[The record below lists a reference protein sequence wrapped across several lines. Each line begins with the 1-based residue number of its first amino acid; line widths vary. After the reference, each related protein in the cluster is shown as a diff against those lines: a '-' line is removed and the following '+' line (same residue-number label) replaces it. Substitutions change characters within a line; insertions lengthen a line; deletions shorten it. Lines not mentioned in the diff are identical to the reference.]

1 MYNTYIQMIS
11 PFSHRATSLN
21 ESKRDKQALFTLRYE
36 KRMQYQMEINKQKR
50 KKERKKR
57 QQKRTLYCVSAIR
70 TKAYAVIQCC
80 LSLMCWNNIG
90 ISRT

>member
-50 KKERKKR
+50 TETRER
-57 QQKRTLYCVSAIR
+57 
-70 TKAYAVIQCC
+70 
-80 LSLMCWNNIG
+80 
-90 ISRT
+90 

>member
-1 MYNTYIQMIS
+1 MIS

-50 KKERKKR
+50 KKERKKDNKNER
-57 QQKRTLYCVSAIR
+57 YIV
-70 TKAYAVIQCC
+70 
-80 LSLMCWNNIG
+80 
-90 ISRT
+90 

>member
-50 KKERKKR
+50 TETRERDKKKTTKNER
-57 QQKRTLYCVSAIR
+57 YIV
-70 TKAYAVIQCC
+70 
-80 LSLMCWNNIG
+80 
-90 ISRT
+90 

>member
-1 MYNTYIQMIS
+1 MYNTYYIQMIS

-50 KKERKKR
+50 TEEMERKK
-57 QQKRTLYCVSAIR
+57 
-70 TKAYAVIQCC
+70 
-80 LSLMCWNNIG
+80 NNKNERYIV
-90 ISRT
+90 